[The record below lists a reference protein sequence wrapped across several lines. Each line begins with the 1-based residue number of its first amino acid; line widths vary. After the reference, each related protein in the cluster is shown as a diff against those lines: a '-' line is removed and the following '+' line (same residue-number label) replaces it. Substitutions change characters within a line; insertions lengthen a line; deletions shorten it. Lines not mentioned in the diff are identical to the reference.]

1 MPKAKKTVD
10 VRSEKDVAA
19 FEGMIH
25 EGPITIV
32 LVYADWCGH
41 CTKFKKN
48 IWEPLNKMSGRK
60 VNLASV
66 HHDMLEK
73 TSQANT
79 KIRGYPSVL
88 VVGNDGKAASYKDE
102 EGEVTNALPNTTDL
116 DAMKTLVNSDPKEL
130 MNEEP
135 LEPQEPQEPQEPKFS
150 PKASRLR
157 ENANEEFLAPDFK
170 KDVKENMVG
179 GSLFQT
185 LSKLSQSL
193 GLKRKTRR
201 SAKRRSSKKTRALRK

>member
-1 MPKAKKTVD
+1 MAKAKKTVD
-10 VRSEKDVAA
+10 VRSKKDVPA
-19 FEGMIH
+19 FESMIH
-25 EGPITIV
+25 EGPITVV

-48 IWEPLNKMSGRK
+48 IWEPLNKMHGRK
-60 VNLASV
+60 LNMASV

-130 MNEEP
+130 MNEE
-135 LEPQEPQEPQEPKFS
+135 LEEPQEPKFS
-150 PKASRLR
+150 PKATKLR
-157 ENANEEFLAPDFK
+157 EEINETLLAPDIK
-170 KDVKENMVG
+170 KDVKENMMG

-193 GLKRKTRR
+193 GFKRKTRR
-201 SAKRRSSKKTRALRK
+201 STKHRSSKKTRALRK

>member
-1 MPKAKKTVD
+1 MAKTKKTVD

-135 LEPQEPQEPQEPKFS
+135 LEPQEPQEPKFS

-185 LSKLSQSL
+185 LSKLAQ
-193 GLKRKTRR
+193 GVKRKTRR
-201 SAKRRSSKKTRALRK
+201 SAKRRSSRKTKQARK

>member
-10 VRSEKDVAA
+10 VRSEKDIPA

-25 EGPITIV
+25 TGPITIV

-41 CTKFKKN
+41 CTNFKNN

-130 MNEEP
+130 MNEE
-135 LEPQEPQEPQEPKFS
+135 LEEPQEPKFS
-150 PKASRLR
+150 PKATKLR
-157 ENANEEFLAPDFK
+157 EEINETLLAPDIK
-170 KDVKENMVG
+170 KDVKENMMG

-193 GLKRKTRR
+193 GFKRKTRR
-201 SAKRRSSKKTRALRK
+201 STKHRSSKKTRALRK